1 MKALIEKR
9 NDLVD
14 KMANI
19 VDNAEKAGRA
29 VTDEEKAQFD
39 ACVAEIANIDATLE
53 MKDRVKGADKIAVEV
68 RSVEDRE
75 KKEFVDYIRQVKNT
89 DTPMTFGENGAV
101 IPRTIADRIISIVY
115 AICPIFER
123 SEKYRI
129 KGNLTIPAEDASNT
143 NLIMD
148 YADEF
153 SADPDSTKV
162 TLKSINLGEFLG
174 RALCKV
180 SRSLI
185 NNAQFD
191 IVAYVVNR
199 MALAISRFIV
209 KELLNGTNQ
218 KVEGLRG
225 VTQTMQTSATGASAT
240 DVTAISGDDLIDLQE
255 SILDEFQDPCI
266 WIMSRNTRKAI
277 RKLKDE
283 IGHYLLNRDLTQKWG
298 YELLGRPVYTTDN
311 LADGIVYYGDMTG
324 LATKISE
331 DMSMQVLYEKYAPQ
345 HAVGILAFMGFD
357 AKVKNP
363 QKISKLTVKT
373 N

>member
-14 KMANI
+14 KMAKI
-19 VDNAEKAGRA
+19 VDDAEKAGRA

-39 ACVAEIANIDATLE
+39 ACAQEIANIDATIE
-53 MKDRVKGADKIAVEV
+53 MKNKIGGVDKIATEV
-68 RSVEDRE
+68 KSVEDRE
-75 KKEFVDYIRQVKNT
+75 KKAFVDFIRQVKNN
-89 DTPMTFGENGAV
+89 DTPMTYGENGAV

-123 SEKYRI
+123 SEKYRV
-129 KGNLTIPAEDASNT
+129 KGNLTIPVEDADNT
-143 NLIMD
+143 NLVME

-153 SADPDSTKV
+153 GADPDSGKV

-199 MALAISRFIV
+199 MAIAISRFIE
-209 KELLNGTNQ
+209 KELLNGTSQ
-218 KVEGLRG
+218 KIDGLSG
-225 VTQTMQTSATGASAT
+225 VTQLLQTSATGASAT
-240 DVTAISGDDLIDLQE
+240 DVSAIGGDDLIDLQE

-277 RKLKDE
+277 RKIKDE
-283 IGHYLLNRDLTQKWG
+283 IGNYLLNRDLTQRWG
-298 YELLGRPVYTTDN
+298 YELLGKPVYTTDN

-345 HAVGILAFMGFD
+345 HAVGILAFMGLD
-357 AKVKNP
+357 AKMQNT
-363 QKISKLTVKT
+363 QKISKLTVKV
-373 N
+373 